1 MNSTCKQVQLYF
13 TKCRTPSRKSSCKNY
28 KNSSPVQSSPVIF
41 HNFVHLSGKLYFAKS
56 GQPREEEQYF
66 GEAASLKDMEI
77 AAPGLAP
84 RVLASGS
91 DGGRPYLITE
101 YKELPSLTDTAAKRL
116 AQRLASELHQYKGL
130 NGFGFQVPTYCGATR
145 LENGWFDSWEECF
158 GGLIGDLLA
167 QLTKKGGYASL
178 CAKGEEIRKTV
189 IPKLLGPLV
198 VQPVLLHGDLWSG
211 NVGVEVNGGAPIIFD
226 PASYYGHNE
235 ADLAI
240 TRLFGGVPATFFD
253 SYHEFIG
260 KTEPVNQYELRQ
272 DLYQLFHYL
281 NHTLLFGG
289 HYAASAGGKMEK
301 LLAAKL

>member
-1 MNSTCKQVQLYF
+1 MFGYPSPERSGTLTRPGIFWMPAHDVMNSTCKQVQALLHQMSNAIPKIILQELQKLEPGAEF
-13 TKCRTPSRKSSCKNY
+13 TGHLPQLRSS
-28 KNSSPVQSSPVIF
+28 
-41 HNFVHLSGKLYFAKS
+41 SGKLYFAKS

-101 YKELPSLTDTAAKRL
+101 YKELASLTDTAAKRL

-158 GGLIGDLLA
+158 SGLIGDLLA

-178 CAKGEEIRKTV
+178 CAKGEEIRKTCV
-189 IPKLLGPLV
+189 STCK
-198 VQPVLLHGDLWSG
+198 S
-211 NVGVEVNGGAPIIFD
+211 
-226 PASYYGHNE
+226 
-235 ADLAI
+235 
-240 TRLFGGVPATFFD
+240 
-253 SYHEFIG
+253 
-260 KTEPVNQYELRQ
+260 
-272 DLYQLFHYL
+272 
-281 NHTLLFGG
+281 TLCCL
-289 HYAASAGGKMEK
+289 
-301 LLAAKL
+301 